1 MQLVRSRDSITREY
15 SPRALRTPPMRDI
28 QDSGVAWGLGTDGTK
43 AAQIIPMWTLYWAV
57 TGRAINGDQV
67 LDSEQLLFR
76 EEALIAHTR
85 GNASLVFRER
95 SLGQIRPG
103 FLADFVILDADYLS
117 VDVESIPKIRPVQ
130 TVVGGRVVF
139 DSGALGES

>member
-1 MQLVRSRDSITREY
+1 MIGYALHVKGALQL
-15 SPRALRTPPMRDI
+15 PMKT
-28 QDSGVAWGLGTDGTK
+28 LNDGT
-43 AAQIIPMWTLYWAV
+43 Q
-57 TGRAINGDQV
+57 AINGDQV
-67 LDSEQLLFR
+67 LDTEQLLSR

-117 VDVESIPKIRPVQ
+117 VDVEEVPKIQPVQ
-130 TVVGGRVVF
+130 TVVGEY
-139 DSGALGES
+139 SS